1 MQFRMARAALQ
12 WTVREMQERSG
23 VHRNTV
29 VRIEA
34 GEASHGPT
42 LAAVQRALE
51 DAGIVFL
58 PADESRGPGVALRA
72 GVQEPRR
79 SSSSSSSTTPEANG
93 DAGVKVVDRNLADFW
108 AARPAAWAELSE
120 EGRRVISE
128 TALGDP
134 DALDGMAGR
143 P

>member
-1 MQFRMARAALQ
+1 
-12 WTVREMQERSG
+12 MQERSG
-23 VHRNTV
+23 VHRNTI

-79 SSSSSSSTTPEANG
+79 SSSSSTTPEANG
-93 DAGVKVVDRNLADFW
+93 GDGIKAIDRDLADFW